1 MEPLNIFEKYKTE
14 FLNNFNSEY
23 LEIKYIND
31 EKPIYLIIYDKIIEL
46 NDIVK
51 KLPKEWEELSINK
64 IIKISIV
71 PHPLTIFNMHAD
83 ILDDFY
89 DDSLIIKY
97 HNLGKPTFDIQ
108 YDENDPHEI
117 RKNLP
122 EDWKFYEKCKIID
135 IVIRNVNE
143 TEDHSTDNNPV
154 DSTPINLNNII
165 YSNLKKKEIDLNNCR
180 GNEKKALLAAKIFS
194 GEIDA
199 DNLLKKVFES
209 KN

>member
-31 EKPIYLIIYDKIIEL
+31 EKPIYLIIYDDIIEL
-46 NDIVK
+46 NYIIK
-51 KLPKEWEELSINK
+51 KLPKEWEELSTNK

-97 HNLGKPTFDIQ
+97 HNFGKPTFDIQ
-108 YDENDPHEI
+108 YDENDPQEI

-135 IVIRNVNE
+135 IVIRNFK
-143 TEDHSTDNNPV
+143 EDEYNP
-154 DSTPINLNNII
+154 
-165 YSNLKKKEIDLNNCR
+165 ID
-180 GNEKKALLAAKIFS
+180 
-194 GEIDA
+194 
-199 DNLLKKVFES
+199 
-209 KN
+209 

>member
-31 EKPIYLIIYDKIIEL
+31 VKPIYLIIYDDIIEL

-51 KLPKEWEELSINK
+51 KLPKEWEELSTNK

-71 PHPLTIFNMHAD
+71 PHPLTIFNMHANV
-83 ILDDFY
+83 LDDFY

-97 HNLGKPTFDIQ
+97 HNFGKPTFDIQ
-108 YDENDPHEI
+108 YDQNDPEEI

-122 EDWKFYEKCKIID
+122 EDWKFYEKCKVVD
-135 IVIRNVNE
+135 IVIRNLK
-143 TEDHSTDNNPV
+143 EDKDNSTTSNQME
-154 DSTPINLNNII
+154 STPINWNNIT
-165 YSNLKKKEIDLNNCR
+165 YSNLKNKETDLSNCR
-180 GNEKKALLAAKIFS
+180 GNKKKALLAAKIFS

-199 DNLLKKVFES
+199 NELLKEKFGS
-209 KN
+209 KI

>member
-31 EKPIYLIIYDKIIEL
+31 EKPIYLIIYDDIIEL
-46 NDIVK
+46 NYIIK
-51 KLPKEWEELSINK
+51 KLPKEWEELSTNK

-71 PHPLTIFNMHAD
+71 PHPLTIFNKHAD

-89 DDSLIIKY
+89 EDSLIIKY
-97 HNLGKPTFDIQ
+97 HNFGKPTFDIQ

-135 IVIRNVNE
+135 IVIRNINE
-143 TEDHSTDNNPV
+143 AEDHPTDNNPV
-154 DSTPINLNNII
+154 DSTPINWNNII

-199 DNLLKKVFES
+199 DKIIKEKLGS
-209 KN
+209 KI

>member
-1 MEPLNIFEKYKTE
+1 MELLNIFEKYKTE

-31 EKPIYLIIYDKIIEL
+31 EKPIYLIIYDKMIEL

-51 KLPKEWEELSINK
+51 KLPKEWEELSTNK

-71 PHPLTIFNMHAD
+71 PHPLTIFNTHAD
-83 ILDDFY
+83 ILDNFY

-97 HNLGKPTFDIQ
+97 HNFGKPTFDIQ
-108 YDENDPHEI
+108 YDQNDPQEI

-122 EDWKFYEKCKIID
+122 EDWKFYEKCKIVD
-135 IVIRNVNE
+135 IVIRNFK
-143 TEDHSTDNNPV
+143 EDEDNFTDCNSM
-154 DSTPINLNNII
+154 DSTFINWNNKI
-165 YSNLKKKEIDLNNCR
+165 YSNLKNKEVDLNNCR
-180 GNEKKALLAAKIFS
+180 GNKKKALLAAKIFS

-199 DNLLKKVFES
+199 DKIIKEKLGS
-209 KN
+209 KI

>member
-31 EKPIYLIIYDKIIEL
+31 VKPIYLIIYDDIIEL

-51 KLPKEWEELSINK
+51 KLPKEWEELSTNK

-83 ILDDFY
+83 VLDDFY

-97 HNLGKPTFDIQ
+97 HNFGKPTFDIQ
-108 YDENDPHEI
+108 YDQNDPEEI

-122 EDWKFYEKCKIID
+122 EDWKFYEKCKIVD
-135 IVIRNVNE
+135 IVIRNLK
-143 TEDHSTDNNPV
+143 EDNPTASNPM
-154 DSTPINLNNII
+154 DSSINWNNII

-180 GNEKKALLAAKIFS
+180 GNQKKALLAAKIFS

-199 DNLLKKVFES
+199 NKLLKEKFGS
-209 KN
+209 KI

>member
-1 MEPLNIFEKYKTE
+1 MELLNIFEKYKTE

-31 EKPIYLIIYDKIIEL
+31 EKPIYLIIYDKMIEL

-51 KLPKEWEELSINK
+51 KLPKEWEELSTNK

-71 PHPLTIFNMHAD
+71 PHPLTIFNTHAD

-97 HNLGKPTFDIQ
+97 HNFGKPTFDIQ
-108 YDENDPHEI
+108 YDQNDPQEI

-122 EDWKFYEKCKIID
+122 EDWKFYEKCKI
-135 IVIRNVNE
+135 VAF
-143 TEDHSTDNNPV
+143 
-154 DSTPINLNNII
+154 
-165 YSNLKKKEIDLNNCR
+165 
-180 GNEKKALLAAKIFS
+180 GF
-194 GEIDA
+194 GQ
-199 DNLLKKVFES
+199 
-209 KN
+209 